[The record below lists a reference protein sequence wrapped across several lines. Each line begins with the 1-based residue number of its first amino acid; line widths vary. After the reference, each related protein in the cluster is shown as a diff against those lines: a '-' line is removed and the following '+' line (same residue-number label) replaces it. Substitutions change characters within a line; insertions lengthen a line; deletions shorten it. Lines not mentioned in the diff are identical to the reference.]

1 MSDDDLSARLDRL
14 EAELWRVGVEVRE
27 VRALLDRERTPAPTV
42 STVVVPTRPLPE
54 PEVPRPL
61 PTMTVMP
68 TAEQQRVV
76 PAIPPKP
83 PHRTLGELARDWDLV
98 GARGLAIAGGAVMAL
113 GIGLFFVLASNG
125 GWIDERARV
134 ALGALASA
142 LVLGAGLVLRA
153 RFGQYWAALAAVGA
167 GIAGAYATLAA
178 AAVRYDLV
186 PDGLALPLAGVIAMV
201 GTLIA
206 IRWSSQVIAAIGL
219 TGAALA
225 PALQA
230 LDLELKWESVA
241 FALIVLVGGA
251 IVTVP
256 RGWRELLIGLSAIV
270 GGQVVWLVGDTVAP
284 ADTGTVTVAAVLL
297 LVLLG
302 ISVGL
307 QLTSRRADLD
317 PFALAYALV
326 PFALAIQFAGR
337 LFDDRADRGVALLAL
352 AAVWALVFGALTR
365 RRLPDLG
372 LVVGT
377 SALALAAVG
386 TAFLLSDS
394 AVTIAWAAQA
404 VILTALAARFRDA
417 RLQAMGIAYG
427 ALASIQ
433 VLASDGAPGL
443 LFDESADH
451 APGVVPLAAA
461 ALALTV
467 SGLLAPADHRERT
480 ESGLLSFVG
489 ELRRGL
495 AAHRRG
501 LRESLVVSGAAL
513 ATLSAAF
520 GLVAISFEWGHI
532 TAIALAAVVGAVIL
546 GRAGA
551 SRSDGLGA
559 AGYVWLAVIVI
570 VSVAYDV
577 AVFYDETTE
586 TSIGGW
592 SAVAAAAGLLAGAY
606 AHRMAWPGS
615 TARDTILGVA
625 AGVAVAV
632 GVLGVGVLVETT
644 TEFGIGLLLG
654 AATYVGLAAN
664 VFRREGFRNV
674 STILWAFGLLL
685 LIGAESSLVTDSI
698 WRTIAIAA
706 TALAVGMLGGRV
718 VESRLWLA
726 GSSLSLATSVIV
738 ILLHVQP
745 WVEEAELSRR
755 LALASAACALS
766 VLGLAALRWREV
778 QWREPV
784 TLLWGAG
791 IVLVLATE
799 RVLLGDWGSTV
810 VVAALTGAAV
820 ASLARPLREE
830 RLWIA
835 GGVVV
840 AWCTVAALAVFT
852 PPSHAF
858 TASES
863 PAQTLWVLVGC
874 VLALGVVALTAEIQ
888 THRFALLVVAGGIA
902 LYALSLAILEVAER
916 VSTAS
921 IATDFE
927 RGHTA
932 VSGLWALVGLALLV
946 IGLLRRS
953 AFLRYCGL
961 ALFGLSLAKIFLYDL
976 AELSSVARA
985 FSFIL
990 VGGLLLAGGFFL
1002 QRLSDRMGS
1011 PRPPATPTTS

>member
-1 MSDDDLSARLDRL
+1 MSDDLSARLDRL

-42 STVVVPTRPLPE
+42 STVVVPPPRVPE
-54 PEVPRPL
+54 SEVVRPL
-61 PTMTVMP
+61 PTTRVTPTVEERRAAPMP
-68 TAEQQRVV
+68 
-76 PAIPPKP
+76 PPKP
-83 PHRTLGELARDWDLV
+83 PRRSLGELARDWDLV
-98 GARGLAIAGGAVMAL
+98 GARGFAIVGGAVMAL
-113 GIGLFFVLASNG
+113 GIGLFFVLASNR

-206 IRWSSQVIAAIGL
+206 IRWRSQVIAAIGL

-241 FALIVLVGGA
+241 FALIVLVAGA

-256 RGWRELLIGLSAIV
+256 RGWRELLIGLSVIV
-270 GGQVVWLVGDTVAP
+270 GIQVVWLVGETVAP
-284 ADTGTVTVAAVLL
+284 ADVGTVSVAAALL

-302 ISVGL
+302 ISTAL
-307 QLTSRRADLD
+307 QLTSRRADLE
-317 PFALAYALV
+317 PFALVYALV

-337 LFDDRADRGVALLAL
+337 LFDDRADRGVALLAI
-352 AAVWALVFGALTR
+352 AAIWALVFGALAR
-365 RRLPDLG
+365 RSLPDLG

-386 TAFLLSDS
+386 TAFLLSDA

-404 VILTALAARFRDA
+404 VVLTALAARFRDA
-417 RLQAMGIAYG
+417 RLQVMGIAYG

-433 VLASDGAPGL
+433 ALATDGAPGL
-443 LFDESADH
+443 LFDESAEH

-461 ALALTV
+461 GVALIV
-467 SGLLAPADHRERT
+467 SGLLAPAAHRERT
-480 ESGLLSFVG
+480 ESGLLSFVA
-489 ELRRGL
+489 ELRRAL

-532 TAIALAAVVGAVIL
+532 VAILLAAIVGAVIL

-551 SRSDGLGA
+551 SRSDGLAA
-559 AGYVWLAVIVI
+559 AGYVWLGVIVI

-577 AVFYDETTE
+577 AVFYDDTSG

-592 SAVAAAAGLLAGAY
+592 SAIAAAAGLLAGAY
-606 AHRMAWPGS
+606 AHRLAWPGS

-625 AGVAVAV
+625 AGVAAGL

-644 TEFGIGLLLG
+644 TAFGIGLLLG
-654 AATYVGLAAN
+654 AVVYAGLAAN
-664 VFRREGFRNV
+664 IFRREGFRNA
-674 STILWAFGLLL
+674 STILWALGLLL
-685 LIGAESSLVTDSI
+685 LIGAESALVMDPI
-698 WRTIAIAA
+698 WRTIVIAA
-706 TALAVGMLGGRV
+706 TALAVGALGGRV
-718 VESRLWLA
+718 VEARLWLA
-726 GSSLSLATSVIV
+726 GSSLALGTSVIV
-738 ILLHVQP
+738 VLLQVQP
-745 WVEEAELSRR
+745 WAEEGELSRR
-755 LALASAACALS
+755 LALASTACALS
-766 VLGLAALRWREV
+766 VVGLAALRWQEV
-778 QWREPV
+778 PWREPV

-791 IVLVLATE
+791 IVLVLTTE

-810 VVAALTGAAV
+810 VAAALTGAAV
-820 ASLARPLREE
+820 ACLARPLREE

-835 GGVVV
+835 GAIVV
-840 AWCTVAALAVFT
+840 AWCTVGGARRLHAA
-852 PPSHAF
+852 
-858 TASES
+858 
-863 PAQTLWVLVGC
+863 
-874 VLALGVVALTAEIQ
+874 VA
-888 THRFALLVVAGGIA
+888 
-902 LYALSLAILEVAER
+902 
-916 VSTAS
+916 
-921 IATDFE
+921 
-927 RGHTA
+927 
-932 VSGLWALVGLALLV
+932 
-946 IGLLRRS
+946 RRS
-953 AFLRYCGL
+953 PPPKAPPNRSGC
-961 ALFGLSLAKIFLYDL
+961 
-976 AELSSVARA
+976 SSDACSRSA
-985 FSFIL
+985 SS
-990 VGGLLLAGGFFL
+990 
-1002 QRLSDRMGS
+1002 R
-1011 PRPPATPTTS
+1011 